1 MAKRKAKRA
10 ENKAWSAI
18 SRYCPSWAGKRK
30 KINMKKCRAALSRYA
45 KARKASR

>member
-10 ENKAWSAI
+10 ENKAWSAV
-18 SRYCPSWAGKRK
+18 SRYCPAYGHVTK
-30 KINMKKCRAALSRYA
+30 KLNMKKCRAALSRYA